1 MSKAL
6 LLLPV
11 QEAQVE
17 FLFMVARMV
26 VVKCL
31 GLRVKQNRR
40 GAEDAVFRYLSC
52 TSFYL
57 HF

>member
-17 FLFMVARMV
+17 FLFMVAKMV

-31 GLRVKQNRR
+31 GLRVKQSYEQER
-40 GAEDAVFRYLSC
+40 G
-52 TSFYL
+52 
-57 HF
+57 